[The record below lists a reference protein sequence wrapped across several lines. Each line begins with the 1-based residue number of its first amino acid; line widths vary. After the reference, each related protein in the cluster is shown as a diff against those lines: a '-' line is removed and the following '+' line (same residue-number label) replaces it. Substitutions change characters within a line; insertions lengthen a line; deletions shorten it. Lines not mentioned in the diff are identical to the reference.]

1 MPEYVYI
8 ADVSGTPIKP
18 VTDLA
23 AINMTTTNG
32 IQVEQVNGGTIG
44 IQRGYIESCYFME
57 MMDPAAGP
65 AVPTSS
71 YQN

>member
-1 MPEYVYI
+1 MSEYAYLVS
-8 ADVSGTPIKP
+8 VSGTTIKP

-44 IQRGYIESCYFME
+44 IQRGYIESCYFVG